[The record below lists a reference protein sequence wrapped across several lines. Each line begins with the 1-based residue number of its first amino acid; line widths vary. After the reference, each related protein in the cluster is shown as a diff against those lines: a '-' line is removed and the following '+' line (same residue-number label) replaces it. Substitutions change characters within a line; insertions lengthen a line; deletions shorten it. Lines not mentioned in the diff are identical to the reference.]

1 MHDPSLDRSLPYYMA
16 KTKEEKEAEERQ
28 GEEELARFCR

>member
-1 MHDPSLDRSLPYYMA
+1 MA

-28 GEEELARFCR
+28 GEEELARFSGRTLRRSLPLTQRL

>member
-1 MHDPSLDRSLPYYMA
+1 MA

-28 GEEELARFCR
+28 GEEELARFAGRTLHAACL